1 MQSEDRE
8 MDMPSWFQA
17 WNFWPSILGAQAAY
31 NNGLHEIFLV
41 LSSEWQTFIRR
52 RMSQNIELAQH
63 VAKARTPEQ
72 LWAITTRF
80 WQKAAEDY
88 TLEYVALATL
98 AGNRA
103 VSLADEARHAG
114 AEATRLQKAA

>member
-1 MQSEDRE
+1 
-8 MDMPSWFQA
+8 
-17 WNFWPSILGAQAAY
+17 
-31 NNGLHEIFLV
+31 
-41 LSSEWQTFIRR
+41 
-52 RMSQNIELAQH
+52 MSQDIQLAQQ
-63 VAKARTPEQ
+63 VAKARTPEE

-88 TLEYVALATL
+88 TLEYVALAKL